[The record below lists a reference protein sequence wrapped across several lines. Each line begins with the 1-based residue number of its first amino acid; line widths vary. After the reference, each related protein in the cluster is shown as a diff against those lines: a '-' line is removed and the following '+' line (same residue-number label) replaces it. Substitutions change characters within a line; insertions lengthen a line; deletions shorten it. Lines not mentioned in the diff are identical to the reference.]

1 MPPINPP
8 NSRGKEW
15 WHAEFM
21 QARTKR
27 PQSAPRSSQNAPQ
40 NTTIF
45 MIRLPTLRSSE
56 ELAGYGS
63 VVCEYR
69 WDLLTM
75 FTEQEQ
81 RLWAEVS
88 VSLQLHSVSM
98 RKESDCKHERLVFEQ
113 YDMSGRIQSRSEHI
127 PSHSLQGLIEKEAI
141 VG

>member
-1 MPPINPP
+1 
-8 NSRGKEW
+8 
-15 WHAEFM
+15 
-21 QARTKR
+21 
-27 PQSAPRSSQNAPQ
+27 
-40 NTTIF
+40 
-45 MIRLPTLRSSE
+45 
-56 ELAGYGS
+56 
-63 VVCEYR
+63 
-69 WDLLTM
+69 M

-113 YDMSGRIQSRSEHI
+113 YDMSGRIQSRAEHT